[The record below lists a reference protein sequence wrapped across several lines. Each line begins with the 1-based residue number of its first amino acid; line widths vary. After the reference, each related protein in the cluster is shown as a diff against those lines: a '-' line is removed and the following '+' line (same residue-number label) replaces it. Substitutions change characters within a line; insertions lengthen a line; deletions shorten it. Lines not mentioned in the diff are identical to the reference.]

1 MQKIS
6 ILVPCYN
13 EQEVLKLFNEEIH
26 KNVLDVIKDRYNYE
40 LVFIND
46 GSQDQT
52 LEILKDLKKTDEN
65 IHIISF
71 SRNFG
76 KEAAMYAGL
85 ENCVGDLVVIMD
97 ADLQHSPEK
106 ILEMLDGINEGFD
119 VVTTVRKNRKGEG
132 KIRSSLSRLFYKL
145 MHGSTKIEVK
155 QGAQDFRMMTRQV
168 VNAILELKEYNR
180 FSKGIFSWV
189 GFNVKY
195 IETENRQRAAGTSKW
210 NFIGLFKY
218 AKEGIISFSTM
229 PLKFSIVF
237 GLIISIL
244 AIILG
249 LVVFGQTIFSG
260 KDVPGYASTI
270 ISVLFMGGVQLIS
283 IGILS
288 EYIAKMYMEIKNR
301 PKYII
306 KDKIE
311 SEEYKID

>member
-1 MQKIS
+1 MLLLLLEKI
-6 ILVPCYN
+6 
-13 EQEVLKLFNEEIH
+13 
-26 KNVLDVIKDRYNYE
+26 
-40 LVFIND
+40 
-46 GSQDQT
+46 
-52 LEILKDLKKTDEN
+52 EN
-65 IHIISF
+65 GESKI
-71 SRNFG
+71 RNFFS
-76 KEAAMYAGL
+76 K
-85 ENCVGDLVVIMD
+85 
-97 ADLQHSPEK
+97 S
-106 ILEMLDGINEGFD
+106 
-119 VVTTVRKNRKGEG
+119 
-132 KIRSSLSRLFYKL
+132 FYKL

-195 IETENRQRAAGTSKW
+195 IETENRQRAAGKSKW
-210 NFIGLFKY
+210 SFFKLFQY

-237 GLIISIL
+237 GLIISAI
-244 AIILG
+244 AIIIGIIVLY
-249 LVVFGQTIFSG
+249 QTLFLG

-288 EYIAKMYMEIKNR
+288 EYIAKMYIEIKNR

-306 KDKIE
+306 KDKI
-311 SEEYKID
+311 D

>member
-306 KDKIE
+306 KDKI
-311 SEEYKID
+311 D

>member
-1 MQKIS
+1 MQKLS
-6 ILVPCYN
+6 IVVPCYN
-13 EQEVLKLFNEEIH
+13 EQEVLNLFNEEIH
-26 KNVLDVIKDRYNYE
+26 KTVLNVIKDIYTYE
-40 LVFIND
+40 LLFIND
-46 GSQDQT
+46 GSTDKT
-52 LEILKDLKKTDEN
+52 LDILKDLKKTDEN
-65 IHIISF
+65 IRIISF

-76 KEAAMYAGL
+76 KESAMYAGL
-85 ENCVGDLVVIMD
+85 ENSTGDLVVIMD

-106 ILEMLDGINEGFD
+106 ILEMLDGISEGFD
-119 VVTTVRKNRKGEG
+119 VVTTVRKNRKGES
-132 KIRSSLSRLFYKL
+132 KIRNFFSRLFYKL
-145 MHGSTKIEVK
+145 MHGSTKVEVK
-155 QGAQDFRMMTRQV
+155 QGAQDYRMMTRQV

-195 IETENRQRAAGTSKW
+195 IETENRKRAAGKSKW
-210 NFIGLFKY
+210 NYFGLFRY

-229 PLKFSIVF
+229 PLKFSIIF

-249 LVVFGQTIFSG
+249 IIIFCQTIFLG
-260 KDVPGYASTI
+260 KDVPGYASII

-288 EYIAKMYMEIKNR
+288 EYIAKMYIEIKNR

-306 KDKIE
+306 KDKI
-311 SEEYKID
+311 D

>member
-1 MQKIS
+1 MQKLS
-6 ILVPCYN
+6 IVVPCYN
-13 EQEVLKLFNEEIH
+13 EQEVLNLFNEEIH
-26 KNVLDVIKDRYNYE
+26 KTVLNVIKDTYTYE
-40 LVFIND
+40 LLFIND
-46 GSQDQT
+46 GSTDKT

-65 IHIISF
+65 IRIISF

-76 KEAAMYAGL
+76 KEAAIYAGL
-85 ENCVGDLVVIMD
+85 ENSTGDLVVIMD

-106 ILEMLDGINEGFD
+106 ILEMLDGISEGFD
-119 VVTTVRKNRKGEG
+119 VVTTVRKNRKGES
-132 KIRSSLSRLFYKL
+132 KIRNFFSRLFYKL

-155 QGAQDFRMMTRQV
+155 QGAQDYRMMTRQV

-195 IETENRQRAAGTSKW
+195 IETENRERAAGKSKW
-210 NFIGLFKY
+210 NFFGLFRY

-237 GLIISIL
+237 GLIISVL

-249 LVVFGQTIFSG
+249 IVVFCQTIFLG
-260 KDVPGYASTI
+260 KDVPGYASII

-306 KDKIE
+306 KDKI
-311 SEEYKID
+311 Y